1 MKISVVVPV
10 FNSAQILN
18 KLINKIKITLSEF
31 KFEVILVNDSST
43 DSSWEVIEDL
53 SKNKF
58 IKGINLDQNYGQHNA
73 LIAGLNY
80 ATGDFFILIDDDL
93 QHNPNDIIK
102 IINKL
107 NAGYDLCYTNYLNRK
122 HPKDKIFFSKLSN
135 LISSLIINKPFK
147 LYLSSFK
154 GFNKD
159 LKNQI
164 IKIKKRN
171 IYLDVH
177 LIKYAKKITTVDILH
192 QKRLLGKTNYSYFKL
207 IKLWCSLIENIDTFD
222 LKLSSIFVFPF
233 KGLIFFINTICNL
246 FYARRK
252 QFGISNKTFK
262 NPLHNKKN

>member
-1 MKISVVVPV
+1 MKISLVIPV

-18 KLINKIKITLSEF
+18 KLVNKIKIALSEF
-31 KFEVILVNDSST
+31 KFEIILVNDSSI

-53 SKNKF
+53 SKNNF
-58 IKGINLDQNYGQHNA
+58 IKGIDLDQNYGQHNA

-80 ATGDFFILIDDDL
+80 TKGDFIILIDDDL
-93 QHNPNDIIK
+93 QHNPDDIIK
-102 IINKL
+102 ILNKL
-107 NAGYDLCYTNYLNRK
+107 NTGYDLCYTNYLNRK

-159 LKNQI
+159 LKNQL

-177 LIKYAKKITTVDILH
+177 LIKYAKKITTVDIMH

-207 IKLWCSLIENIDTFD
+207 IKLWCSLIENIDIFD
-222 LKLSSIFVFPF
+222 LKISSIFVLPL
-233 KGLIFFINTICNL
+233 KGLIFVINTIYNL
-246 FYARRK
+246 FYVRRK

-262 NPLHNKKN
+262 NP